1 MHRGRARVRSCV
13 RSAHHEARGHQTRP
27 WSVRAHPM
35 QPRSCT
41 LEGNS
46 ARLYQNGPHAELVRT
61 APKLPKET
69 LCPHV
74 SFPQTGVQDL
84 ANRAAL
90 RRPSRGSVGVM
101 HAMHTSAAQSRTKSS
116 KWKCR
121 FLQHPYGR
129 GCPHPTLSQRVAGGD
144 SPNLRFCTIL
154 PRPSDAG
161 CDLRGVAATRNART
175 GGPQLRSRLGSLPP
189 VLHFIQR
196 QLYLA
201 VGIPT

>member
-1 MHRGRARVRSCV
+1 MVRRGRC
-13 RSAHHEARGHQTRP
+13 
-27 WSVRAHPM
+27 
-35 QPRSCT
+35 
-41 LEGNS
+41 
-46 ARLYQNGPHAELVRT
+46 PHAELVRT

-144 SPNLRFCTIL
+144 SLNLRFCTIL

-175 GGPQLRSRLGSLPP
+175 GGPPLHSRLGS
-189 VLHFIQR
+189 R
-196 QLYLA
+196 TDADALA
-201 VGIPT
+201 RCRNTAVNHGNDPHSILS